1 MKALFVLACSI
12 LLQSC
17 IILTPVMQYSVDQ
30 NVPLI
35 SEKGEGQI
43 SVSTGTE
50 MIGIQGAYGITN
62 SISAMGNFSDG
73 INAIYLDG
81 DGEGITAIDN
91 GLRQSGEL
99 AVGYHYSISPHILFE
114 IYGGAERYYRS
125 YSYSVYNQYA
135 DTFSTNITKPF
146 IQLDL
151 GILDNKKNGLGLSC
165 KFGELIFDHY
175 SDKLTGTYYM
185 YGNSLYQPIGYST
198 RLIIEPCITYRVG
211 GRDIS
216 CQMQFGA
223 TFTPTG
229 NGFPLGITDMFVS
242 IGVQARF
249 YDFLKREKNKK

>member
-1 MKALFVLACSI
+1 MKVFFVLASSV

-35 SEKGEGQI
+35 SEKGEGQV

-81 DGEGITAIDN
+81 EGEGITSIDN
-91 GLRQSGEL
+91 GLRQSGEI

-125 YSYSVYNQYA
+125 YSYSIYNQYS

-151 GILDNKKNGLGLSC
+151 GILDDKKNGLGLSC
-165 KFGELIFDHY
+165 KFGKLIFDHY
-175 SDKLTGTYYM
+175 ADRLTGTYYM
-185 YGNSLYQPIGYST
+185 NGNSLYQSVGHST
-198 RLIIEPCITYRVG
+198 RSIIEPCITYRVG
-211 GRDIS
+211 GRSIS
-216 CQMQFGA
+216 CQVQFGT

-229 NGFPLGITDMFVS
+229 NGFPLGITDVFVN
-242 IGVQARF
+242 IGIQARF
-249 YDFLKREKNKK
+249 NDFIKQKGPKK